1 MTAHPQLASFDPS
14 PDQRPPDHH
23 LDAAVNRAIRDL
35 PPLEL
40 QFVRLRY
47 GVGTPRRRPR
57 DIARRLGISRGR
69 IRQLE
74 LLALR
79 DVRALSL
86 PRDVPRRASAA
97 ERRRGTART

>member
-1 MTAHPQLASFDPS
+1 MTAHQLAPFDPLADQGS
-14 PDQRPPDHH
+14 PNQH
-23 LDAAVNRAIRDL
+23 LDAAIDRAIRDL

-40 QFVRLRY
+40 RFVRLRY
-47 GVGTPRRRPR
+47 GVGAPRRRPR

-69 IRQLE
+69 VHQLE

-79 DVRALSL
+79 DLRALSM

-97 ERRRGTART
+97 ERRRGTARI